1 MDEKEGGLRK
11 KKERVNFINELGKK
25 AKQIST
31 NMLIKLA
38 AEKDGNSSIRKELLL
53 IDRQIKIEQLN
64 TVKDQRKFQA
74 EYNAEKLRHLKE
86 LNKKR
91 MEMLEEKR
99 IQTHDDTLHFTPG
112 SSF

>member
-74 EYNAEKLRHLKE
+74 ENIHP
-86 LNKKR
+86 
-91 MEMLEEKR
+91 
-99 IQTHDDTLHFTPG
+99 DG
-112 SSF
+112 

>member
-1 MDEKEGGLRK
+1 
-11 KKERVNFINELGKK
+11 
-25 AKQIST
+25 
-31 NMLIKLA
+31 MLIKLA

-99 IQTHDDTLHFTPG
+99 IRTHDDTLHLEVVFELFCMIKFFCCLKCYCKMYITL
-112 SSF
+112 